1 MLPVRVGVDL
11 TPYRRTPIC
20 PGALQAPAAATG
32 PLAHCMGHQGA
43 QRPPS
48 KEPPLHVFGDADRS
62 DHRIGNYNYSPP
74 GALFR
79 LMSAD
84 QKQQRFGHFTITIRP
99 MGRGVAERRGLV
111 PKLQAAE
118 WLASYHPPPGSA
130 KADGEWRGWSSRS
143 H

>member
-1 MLPVRVGVDL
+1 
-11 TPYRRTPIC
+11 
-20 PGALQAPAAATG
+20 
-32 PLAHCMGHQGA
+32 MGHQGA

-99 MGRGVAERRGLV
+99 MGRGSRSGGGLCPHSPLQSGWPPPPPPPAL
-111 PKLQAAE
+111 PKRAAE
-118 WLASYHPPPGSA
+118 
-130 KADGEWRGWSSRS
+130 
-143 H
+143 